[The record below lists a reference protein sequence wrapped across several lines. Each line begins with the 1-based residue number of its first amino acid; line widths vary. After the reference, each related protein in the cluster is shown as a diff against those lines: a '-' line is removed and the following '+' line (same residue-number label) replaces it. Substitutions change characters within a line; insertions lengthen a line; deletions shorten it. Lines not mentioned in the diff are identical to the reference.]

1 MPTRRTI
8 WQPSPKISRKVA
20 KVKTREGIAAK
31 EHKERKKEGRGK
43 SRRAEIFALA
53 LFALFAAIPSSVLT
67 FAHFASLREIFFGA
81 ISDL

>member
-8 WQPSPKISRKVA
+8 WQPSPKISRKDA
-20 KVKTREGIAAK
+20 KVYALEGMAAK

-43 SRRAEIFALA
+43 SLFVLFAPIPSPVLIFAR
-53 LFALFAAIPSSVLT
+53 
-67 FAHFASLREIFFGA
+67 FASLREIFFGA

>member
-1 MPTRRTI
+1 MC
-8 WQPSPKISRKVA
+8 A

-31 EHKERKKEGRGK
+31 EHKERKKEDRGN
-43 SRRAEIFALA
+43 SRRAEILA
-53 LFALFAAIPSSVLT
+53 LPLFVLFAAIPSSVLT

>member
-1 MPTRRTI
+1 LKFLAELLDV
-8 WQPSPKISRKVA
+8 QPQL
-20 KVKTREGIAAK
+20 
-31 EHKERKKEGRGK
+31 HKERKKEGRGK

>member
-1 MPTRRTI
+1 MC
-8 WQPSPKISRKVA
+8 A

-31 EHKERKKEGRGK
+31 EHKERKKKDRGN
-43 SRRAEIFALA
+43 SRRAEILA
-53 LFALFAAIPSSVLT
+53 LPLFVLFAAIPSSVLT

>member
-53 LFALFAAIPSSVLT
+53 FFAAIPSSVLT

>member
-20 KVKTREGIAAK
+20 KVYALEGMAAK